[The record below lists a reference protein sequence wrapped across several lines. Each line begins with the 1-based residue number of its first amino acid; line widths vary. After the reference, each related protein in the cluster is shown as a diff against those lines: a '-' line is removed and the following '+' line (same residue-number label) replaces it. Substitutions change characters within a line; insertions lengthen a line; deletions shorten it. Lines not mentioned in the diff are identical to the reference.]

1 MQPRIFAGA
10 TSESGRKS
18 PGCASTGSINI
29 NFCGGTSMKKAMLAS
44 VLMATLL
51 GIGAG
56 TAFAAGE
63 EVQGIKVNKGNGTA
77 GDGNTVAMKG
87 SPLPLKGQALKV
99 GEPLPSAMVTGAN
112 LGPVDIATGN
122 GKVRII
128 SVVPSVDT
136 PTCEAQTHQL
146 SEKDRKL
153 ADQVEMVTISMD
165 LPFAQSRFAKE
176 AKIKNVTFYSDYKT
190 GAFGMNNGLLI
201 DPLHLLARAV
211 IVTDKNNIVRYL
223 QVVPEVTE
231 LPDMAA
237 AMSAA
242 KALL

>member
-1 MQPRIFAGA
+1 
-10 TSESGRKS
+10 
-18 PGCASTGSINI
+18 
-29 NFCGGTSMKKAMLAS
+29 MKNALLAS
-44 VLMATLL
+44 VLMAGLL
-51 GIGAG
+51 GTG
-56 TAFAAGE
+56 TVFAAGE

-77 GDGNTVAMKG
+77 GAGNTVAMKG
-87 SPLPLKGQALKV
+87 SPLPLAGTAIKV
-99 GEPLPSAMVTGAN
+99 GEPLPSAMVTAGN

-153 ADQVEMVTISMD
+153 ADQVEMITISMD
-165 LPFAQSRFAKE
+165 LPFAQQRFAKE
-176 AKIKNVTFYSDYKT
+176 AKIKNVTFYSDYKS
-190 GAFGMNNGLLI
+190 GAFGQNNGLMI

-237 AMSAA
+237 AMNAA

>member
-1 MQPRIFAGA
+1 
-10 TSESGRKS
+10 
-18 PGCASTGSINI
+18 
-29 NFCGGTSMKKAMLAS
+29 MKHALLAS
-44 VLMATLL
+44 VLLSGLL
-51 GIGAG
+51 GSGAV
-56 TAFAAGE
+56 FAAGE
-63 EVQGIKVNKGNGTA
+63 EVQGIKVNKGNGSA
-77 GDGNTVAMKG
+77 GEGNSVMLKG
-87 SPLPLKGQALKV
+87 SPMPLKGEALKV
-99 GEPLPSAMVTGAN
+99 GEPLPSAMVTAGN
-112 LGPVDIATGN
+112 LGLVDIAKGD

-165 LPFAQSRFAKE
+165 LPFAQQRFAKE
-176 AKIKNVTFYSDYKT
+176 AKIKNVTFYSDYRS
-190 GAFGMNNGLLI
+190 GSFGMNNGLLI

-211 IVTDKNNIVRYL
+211 IVTDQNNIVRYL

-237 AMSAA
+237 AMNAA

>member
-1 MQPRIFAGA
+1 M
-10 TSESGRKS
+10 TNKL
-18 PGCASTGSINI
+18 
-29 NFCGGTSMKKAMLAS
+29 LAS
-44 VLMATLL
+44 VLMAGLL
-51 GIGAG
+51 GLG
-56 TAFAAGE
+56 TQTVFAAGE
-63 EVQGIKVNKGNGTA
+63 EVQGIKVNKGTGEA

-87 SPLPLKGQALKV
+87 NPLPLSGTAIKV
-99 GEPLPSAMVTGAN
+99 GEPLPSAIVTGAN

-153 ADQVEMVTISMD
+153 AEQVEMITISMD
-165 LPFAQSRFAKE
+165 LPFAQQRFAKE
-176 AKIKNVTFYSDYKT
+176 AKIKNITFYSDYKS
-190 GAFGMNNGLLI
+190 GQFGKNNGLMI
-201 DPLHLLARAV
+201 DPLRLLARAV
-211 IVTDKNNIVRYL
+211 IVTDKNNIVRYI
-223 QVVPEVTE
+223 QIVPEVTE

>member
-1 MQPRIFAGA
+1 MRKALIASAILAGVL
-10 TSESGRKS
+10 GL
-18 PGCASTGSINI
+18 
-29 NFCGGTSMKKAMLAS
+29 GTA
-44 VLMATLL
+44 
-51 GIGAG
+51 

-63 EVQGIKVNKGNGTA
+63 EVQGIKVNKGTGSA
-77 GDGNTVAMKG
+77 GDGNTIAMKG
-87 SPLPLKGQALKV
+87 NPLPLKGQAIKV
-99 GEPLPSAMVTGAN
+99 GEPLPSAMVTGGN
-112 LGPVDIATGN
+112 LGPVDIAAGS

-153 ADQVEMVTISMD
+153 AAKVEMVTISMD
-165 LPFAQSRFAKE
+165 LPFAQQRFAKE

-190 GAFGMNNGLLI
+190 GEFGLNNGLMI
-201 DPLHLLARAV
+201 DPLHLLARAL
-211 IVTDKNNIVRYL
+211 IVTDKDNVVRYI

-237 AMSAA
+237 AMEVA
-242 KALL
+242 KSLL

>member
-1 MQPRIFAGA
+1 MRSRYLPLLFVALFGLNAGA
-10 TSESGRKS
+10 
-18 PGCASTGSINI
+18 AY
-29 NFCGGTSMKKAMLAS
+29 
-44 VLMATLL
+44 
-51 GIGAG
+51 
-56 TAFAAGE
+56 AAGE
-63 EVQGIKVNKGNGTA
+63 EVQGIKVNKGNGAA
-77 GDGNTVAMKG
+77 GDGNNVLMKG
-87 SPLPLKGQALKV
+87 SPLPLRGQAIKI
-99 GEPLPSAMVTGAN
+99 GEPLPAAMVTGGN
-112 LGPVDIATGN
+112 LGAVNIATGN

-165 LPFAQSRFAKE
+165 LPFAQQRFAKE
-176 AKIKNVTFYSDYKT
+176 AKIKNVTFYSDYKS
-190 GAFGMNNGLLI
+190 GEFGLNNGLMI

-211 IVTDKNNIVRYL
+211 IVTDKNNIVRYI

-237 AMSAA
+237 AMDAA
-242 KALL
+242 RRLL

>member
-1 MQPRIFAGA
+1 MQNKF
-10 TSESGRKS
+10 
-18 PGCASTGSINI
+18 
-29 NFCGGTSMKKAMLAS
+29 LAS
-44 VLMATLL
+44 VLMAGLL
-51 GIGAG
+51 GLG
-56 TAFAAGE
+56 TQAVFAAGE
-63 EVQGIKVNKGNGTA
+63 EVQAMKVNKGTGPA
-77 GDGNTVAMKG
+77 GDGNTVAMQGK
-87 SPLPLKGQALKV
+87 PLALSGKAIKL
-99 GEPLPSAMVTGAN
+99 GEPLPSAMVSGGN
-112 LGPVDIATGN
+112 LAPVDIATGN

-153 ADQVEMVTISMD
+153 AEQVEMITVSMD
-165 LPFAQSRFAKE
+165 LPFAQQRFAKE
-176 AKIKNVTFYSDYKT
+176 AKIKNITFYSDYKT
-190 GAFGMNNGLLI
+190 GQFGKNNGLMI

-211 IVTDKNNIVRYL
+211 IVTDKKNIVRYI
-223 QVVPEVTE
+223 QIVPEVTE

>member
-1 MQPRIFAGA
+1 
-10 TSESGRKS
+10 
-18 PGCASTGSINI
+18 
-29 NFCGGTSMKKAMLAS
+29 MKNALLAS
-44 VLMATLL
+44 VLMAGLL
-51 GIGAG
+51 GLG
-56 TAFAAGE
+56 TQAAFAAGD
-63 EVQGIKVNKGNGTA
+63 EVQGIKVNKGSGTA

-87 SPLPLKGQALKV
+87 SPLPLSGQAIKL
-99 GEPLPSAMVTGAN
+99 GEPLPSAMVTGGN

-153 ADQVEMVTISMD
+153 AEKVEMVTISMD
-165 LPFAQSRFAKE
+165 LPFAQQRFAKE
-176 AKIKNVTFYSDYKT
+176 AKIKNVTFYSDYKS
-190 GAFGMNNGLLI
+190 GQFGQNNGLMI

-211 IVTDKNNIVRYL
+211 IVTDKNNIVRYI
-223 QVVPEVTE
+223 QIVPEVTE

-237 AMSAA
+237 AMDAA
-242 KALL
+242 RALL

>member
-1 MQPRIFAGA
+1 M
-10 TSESGRKS
+10 TNKL
-18 PGCASTGSINI
+18 
-29 NFCGGTSMKKAMLAS
+29 LAS
-44 VLMATLL
+44 VLMAGLL
-51 GIGAG
+51 GLG
-56 TAFAAGE
+56 TQAVFAAGE
-63 EVQGIKVNKGNGTA
+63 EVQGIKVNKGTGAA

-87 SPLPLKGQALKV
+87 SPLALSGTAIKL
-99 GEPLPSAMVTGAN
+99 GEPLPSAMVTGGN

-153 ADQVEMVTISMD
+153 AEQVEMITISMD
-165 LPFAQSRFAKE
+165 LPFAQQRFAKE
-176 AKIKNVTFYSDYKT
+176 AKIKNITFYSDYRT
-190 GAFGMNNGLLI
+190 GQFGKNNGLMI

-211 IVTDKNNIVRYL
+211 IVTDKNNIVRYI
-223 QVVPEVTE
+223 QIVPEVTE

>member
-1 MQPRIFAGA
+1 M
-10 TSESGRKS
+10 RKVL
-18 PGCASTGSINI
+18 
-29 NFCGGTSMKKAMLAS
+29 LAS
-44 VLMATLL
+44 VLVTGLL
-51 GIGAG
+51 GLGTGA
-56 TAFAAGE
+56 AFAAGE
-63 EVQGIKVNKGNGTA
+63 EVQGIKVNKDSGMA
-77 GDGNTVAMKG
+77 GDGNTVALKG
-87 SPLPLKGQALKV
+87 SPLPLKGQAIKI
-99 GEPLPSAMVTGAN
+99 GEPLPSAIVTANN
-112 LGPVDIATGN
+112 LGPVDIAKGD

-136 PTCEAQTHQL
+136 PTCEAQTHAL

-153 ADQVEMVTISMD
+153 AEQVEMITISMD

-190 GAFGMNNGLLI
+190 GEFGLNNGLLI

-211 IVTDKNNIVRYL
+211 IVTDKDNIVRYI

-237 AMSAA
+237 AMNAA
-242 KALL
+242 RALL

>member
-1 MQPRIFAGA
+1 MKRSSLMSLII
-10 TSESGRKS
+10 
-18 PGCASTGSINI
+18 TG
-29 NFCGGTSMKKAMLAS
+29 
-44 VLMATLL
+44 LL
-51 GIGAG
+51 GVGAVP
-56 TAFAAGE
+56 AYAAGE
-63 EVQGIKVNKGNGTA
+63 EVQGIKVNKETGPA
-77 GDGNTVAMKG
+77 GDGSSVLMKG
-87 SPLPLKGQALKV
+87 NPLPLRGQAIKV

-153 ADQVEMVTISMD
+153 AEQVEMVTISMD
-165 LPFAQSRFAKE
+165 LPFAQQRFAKE
-176 AKIKNVTFYSDYKT
+176 AKIKNITFYSDYKT
-190 GAFGMNNGLLI
+190 GEFGLNNGLMI

-211 IVTDKNNIVRYL
+211 IVTDKNNVVRYL

-237 AMSAA
+237 AMKFA
-242 KALL
+242 KTLL

>member
-1 MQPRIFAGA
+1 MRKVLVASAILAG
-10 TSESGRKS
+10 
-18 PGCASTGSINI
+18 
-29 NFCGGTSMKKAMLAS
+29 
-44 VLMATLL
+44 LL
-51 GIGAG
+51 GLG
-56 TAFAAGE
+56 TASAFAAGE
-63 EVQGIKVNKGNGTA
+63 EVQGIKVNKGNGAA
-77 GDGNTVAMKG
+77 GDGNSVAMKG
-87 SPLPLKGQALKV
+87 SPLQLRGQAIKV
-99 GEPLPSAMVTGAN
+99 GEPLPSAMVTGGN
-112 LGPVDIATGN
+112 LGPVDIATGS

-153 ADQVEMVTISMD
+153 AEKVDMVTISMD
-165 LPFAQSRFAKE
+165 LPFAQQRFAKE

-190 GAFGMNNGLLI
+190 GEFGLNNGLLI

-211 IVTDKNNIVRYL
+211 IVTDKNNVVRYI

-237 AMSAA
+237 AMEVA
-242 KALL
+242 KGLL

>member
-1 MQPRIFAGA
+1 M
-10 TSESGRKS
+10 TNK
-18 PGCASTGSINI
+18 
-29 NFCGGTSMKKAMLAS
+29 LLVS
-44 VLMATLL
+44 VLMAGLL
-51 GIGAG
+51 GLG
-56 TAFAAGE
+56 TQAVFAAGE
-63 EVQGIKVNKGNGTA
+63 EVQAIKVNKGTNAA
-77 GDGNTVAMKG
+77 GDGNTVAMHG
-87 SPLPLKGQALKV
+87 SPLALSGKAIKL
-99 GEPLPSAMVTGAN
+99 GEPLPSALVSGGDLA
-112 LGPVDIATGN
+112 PVDIATGT

-153 ADQVEMVTISMD
+153 AEQVEMITVSMD
-165 LPFAQSRFAKE
+165 LPFAQQRFAKE
-176 AKIKNVTFYSDYKT
+176 AKIKNITFYSDYKS
-190 GAFGMNNGLLI
+190 GQFGKNNGLMI

-211 IVTDKNNIVRYL
+211 IVTDKKNIVRYI
-223 QVVPEVTE
+223 QIVPEISE

>member
-1 MQPRIFAGA
+1 
-10 TSESGRKS
+10 
-18 PGCASTGSINI
+18 
-29 NFCGGTSMKKAMLAS
+29 MKNKLLAS
-44 VLMATLL
+44 VVMAGLL
-51 GIGAG
+51 GLG
-56 TAFAAGE
+56 TQVAFAAGE
-63 EVQGIKVNKGNGTA
+63 EVQGIKVNKGNGEA

-87 SPLPLKGQALKV
+87 SPLPLKGQAIKL
-99 GEPLPSAMVTGAN
+99 GEPLPSAMVTGSN
-112 LGPVDIATGN
+112 LGAVDIATGN

-153 ADQVEMVTISMD
+153 AEQVEMITISMD
-165 LPFAQSRFAKE
+165 LPFAQQRFAKE
-176 AKIKNVTFYSDYKT
+176 AKIKNITFYSDYKS
-190 GAFGMNNGLLI
+190 GQFGLNNGLMI

-211 IVTDKNNIVRYL
+211 IVTDKNNIVRYI
-223 QVVPEVTE
+223 QIVPEVTE

-237 AMSAA
+237 AMNAA

>member
-1 MQPRIFAGA
+1 MRKAFIAAAILAGA
-10 TSESGRKS
+10 LGSG
-18 PGCASTGSINI
+18 A
-29 NFCGGTSMKKAMLAS
+29 A
-44 VLMATLL
+44 
-51 GIGAG
+51 

-63 EVQGIKVNKGNGTA
+63 EVQGIKVNKGTGSA
-77 GDGNTVAMKG
+77 GDGNSVAMKG
-87 SPLPLKGQALKV
+87 SPLPLKGQAIRV
-99 GEPLPSAMVTGAN
+99 GEPLPSAMVTGGN
-112 LGPVDIATGN
+112 LGPVDIATGS

-153 ADQVEMVTISMD
+153 AEKVDMVTISMD
-165 LPFAQSRFAKE
+165 LPFAQQRFAKE

-190 GAFGMNNGLLI
+190 GEFGLNNGLLI

-211 IVTDKNNIVRYL
+211 IVTDKDNVVRYI

-237 AMSAA
+237 AMEVA
-242 KALL
+242 KSLL

>member
-1 MQPRIFAGA
+1 
-10 TSESGRKS
+10 
-18 PGCASTGSINI
+18 
-29 NFCGGTSMKKAMLAS
+29 
-44 VLMATLL
+44 
-51 GIGAG
+51 
-56 TAFAAGE
+56 
-63 EVQGIKVNKGNGTA
+63 VQGIKVNKGNGAA
-77 GDGNTVAMKG
+77 GDGNNVLMKG
-87 SPLPLKGQALKV
+87 SPLPLRGQAIKI
-99 GEPLPSAMVTGAN
+99 GEPLPAAMVTGGN
-112 LGPVDIATGN
+112 LGAVNIATGN

-165 LPFAQSRFAKE
+165 LPFAQQRFAKE
-176 AKIKNVTFYSDYKT
+176 AKIKNVTFYSDYKS
-190 GAFGMNNGLLI
+190 GEFGLNNGLMI

-211 IVTDKNNIVRYL
+211 IVTDKNNIVRYI

-237 AMSAA
+237 AMDAA
-242 KALL
+242 RRLL

>member
-1 MQPRIFAGA
+1 MTNKF
-10 TSESGRKS
+10 
-18 PGCASTGSINI
+18 
-29 NFCGGTSMKKAMLAS
+29 LAS
-44 VLMATLL
+44 VLMAGLL
-51 GIGAG
+51 GLG
-56 TAFAAGE
+56 TQAVFAAGE
-63 EVQGIKVNKGNGTA
+63 EVQAIKVNKGSGAA

-87 SPLPLKGQALKV
+87 SPLALSGTAIKL
-99 GEPLPSAMVTGAN
+99 GEPLPSAIVTGGN

-153 ADQVEMVTISMD
+153 AEQVEMITVSMD
-165 LPFAQSRFAKE
+165 LPFAQQRFAKE
-176 AKIKNVTFYSDYKT
+176 AKIKNITFYSDYKT
-190 GAFGMNNGLLI
+190 GQFGKNNGLMI

-211 IVTDKNNIVRYL
+211 IVTDKKNIVRYI
-223 QVVPEVTE
+223 QIVPEISE
-231 LPDMAA
+231 LPDMPA